1 MDNVVSRAE
10 LTPVDRSVVRAPSSA
25 AAVQPVAASRANDAL
40 TRDGRRGAEPPQQP
54 DAAQEL
60 ASVAEY
66 VEVHAR
72 IAEILAD
79 LSAGRADVQGA
90 ADAVDALIPRP
101 IVIVPLPPASKE
113 AVEHAAA
120 VAKRIVERAAY
131 AHGAQAHLARGT
143 VEQIVASASGA
154 AAG

>member
-1 MDNVVSRAE
+1 MNDYVSRVE
-10 LTPVDRSVVRAPSSA
+10 LTPVDRTVVRAPSSA
-25 AAVQPVAASRANDAL
+25 SAVQPVAAGRANDAL
-40 TRDGRRGAEPPQQP
+40 TRDGRKAAVPPEQP
-54 DAAQEL
+54 DAGQEL

-90 ADAVDALIPRP
+90 ADRVDAMIPRP

-120 VAKRIVERAAY
+120 VARRIVERAAF
-131 AHGAQAHLARGT
+131 AHAAQAHLARGT
-143 VEQIVASASGA
+143 VEQISASGSGA
-154 AAG
+154 ASG